1 LRPWAGHAN
10 AAFIGAWSLTVQ
22 SAWSEELGR
31 SFFPVLDDIM
41 AQAHASTA
49 GSCLLAQD
57 LRHAWDENKLAVAT
71 LRAAGARPDTIT
83 ACSGWLAMTGGDV
96 RRLREMPDKT

>member
-1 LRPWAGHAN
+1 MQ
-10 AAFIGAWSLTVQ
+10 F
-22 SAWSEELGR
+22 AWSEELGQ

-41 AQAHASTA
+41 AQAHAPTA

-57 LRHAWDENKLAVAT
+57 LRHAWNENKLAVAT
-71 LRAAGARPDTIT
+71 LRAAGAKPDTIT

-96 RRLREMPDKT
+96 RRLREMPDKA